1 MSDVFLDNQTVT
13 AAALNQIAIDLGKS
27 AFSTFT
33 DGTEFSVD
41 KLNEI
46 TKNLA
51 SAGIVAGDT
60 NQCKPVLADGQISID
75 TGLCIFAS
83 GAKKRIET
91 KQYLTP
97 TADTKQYVY
106 LINDTGLNTISLNI
120 STDSPAG
127 IANADY
133 VMLAVYNA
141 DNTLTDQRKFSTAK
155 VSIPSANQS
164 QVYSSGLLRFWSSEN
179 YENRYYIGDY
189 GKPFQYVLSLYYSG
203 EDRGNWAKIG
213 KNGERGE
220 DLRIGDPYSSDY
232 YIQVEQEGTALYYRK
247 DMGGRGGSQSS
258 FKILLI

>member
-51 SAGIVAGDT
+51 SDGIVAGDT

-106 LINDTGLNTISLNI
+106 LLNDTGLNTISLNI
-120 STDSPAG
+120 SADSPASV
-127 IANADY
+127 ANADY

-155 VSIPSANQS
+155 VSIPSANQYQEYTAS
-164 QVYSSGLLRFWSSEN
+164 VSFYGSEN
-179 YENRYYIGDY
+179 FENRYYLGDW
-189 GKPFQYVLSLYYSG
+189 GKPFQYVASLYWSDTGVWVKIGSNHMLSVSNPYSG
-203 EDRGNWAKIG
+203 IVCKMKFEID
-213 KNGERGE
+213 
-220 DLRIGDPYSSDY
+220 
-232 YIQVEQEGTALYYRK
+232 GTKLYYRK
-247 DMGGRGGSQSS
+247 TLVGRGGTTETV
-258 FKILLI
+258 KLLFM

>member
-13 AAALNQIAIDLGKS
+13 AAALNQIAIDLGKA
-27 AFSTFT
+27 AFSNFT

-51 SAGIVAGDT
+51 SAGIVVGDT
-60 NQCKPVLADGQISID
+60 NQCKPDFSDGQISID

-106 LINDTGLNTISLNI
+106 LLNDTGLNTISLNI
-120 STDSPAG
+120 SADNPASV
-127 IANADY
+127 ANADY

-141 DNTLTDQRKFSTAK
+141 DNTLDDQRKFSTAK

-164 QVYSSGLLRFWSSEN
+164 QVYNSGLIRFWSSEN

-203 EDRGNWAKIG
+203 ENQGDWAKIG
-213 KNGERGE
+213 KNGEQGTTLNVGNPHSNGE
-220 DLRIGDPYSSDY
+220 
-232 YIQVEQEGTALYYRK
+232 YIRVEQEGTALYYRK
-247 DMGGRGGSQSS
+247 DLGGRGGSQSS